1 MENPLNYV
9 EEINKIFEQY
19 NLWNKNEEDKKLLKI
34 GLIKLFL
41 NILGKNRI
49 KKITELVDK
58 ILKILQSR

>member
-1 MENPLNYV
+1 VESPLNYV
-9 EEINKIFEQY
+9 EEINKVFDQY

-41 NILGKNRI
+41 NTLGKNRI

-58 ILKILQSR
+58 ILKVLQSR